1 MGTEVLRPQNCLIDR
16 FREPQPSTVFPR
28 RKNGNGYYN
37 NYGYRKPVVRTEK
50 KKLNNK
56 IQNHNQ
62 NQSEPSISKPVQIT
76 GKVTPTP
83 ADGGIV
89 MGQVTILRRGESLD
103 SLNPNIRKE
112 KSKMTSI
119 KKKKAGSGSGDEL
132 TVYGTG
138 RLGPEQPDMLPKNI
152 RVGFTPTDVYAGSA
166 FSNSPSPRSLPLP
179 SFFNIINNNNKKQIE
194 IKPFDDSASRDLRR
208 LLRLE

>member
-16 FREPQPSTVFPR
+16 FREPQPSAVFHR

-56 IQNHNQ
+56 IQN
-62 NQSEPSISKPVQIT
+62 QSEPSISKPVQIA
-76 GKVTPTP
+76 GKVTP
-83 ADGGIV
+83 ADAGIV

-103 SLNPNIRKE
+103 SLNPNIRNENKTT
-112 KSKMTSI
+112 TSG
-119 KKKKAGSGSGDEL
+119 KKKPASGSGDEM

-138 RLGPEQPDMLPKNI
+138 RLGPEQPEMLPKNI
-152 RVGFTPTDVYAGSA
+152 RVGRTPTDVYAGSA

-179 SFFNIINNNNKKQIE
+179 SFFSNMNNNNKKQVE
-194 IKPFDDSASRDLRR
+194 FKPFDDSATRDLRR

>member
-16 FREPQPSTVFPR
+16 FREPQPVTVFHR
-28 RKNGNGYYN
+28 RRNGNGYYN
-37 NYGYRKPVVRTEK
+37 NYGYRKTVVRTEK
-50 KKLNNK
+50 KKLNGK
-56 IQNHNQ
+56 IQ

-76 GKVTPTP
+76 GKVTP
-83 ADGGIV
+83 AEGGMV
-89 MGQVTILRRGESLD
+89 VGQVTILRRGESLD

-112 KSKMTSI
+112 KKTATSSC
-119 KKKKAGSGSGDEL
+119 KKKPASGSGDEL

-138 RLGPEQPDMLPKNI
+138 RLGPEQPEMLPKNI
-152 RVGFTPTDVYAGSA
+152 RVGRTPTDVYAGSA

-179 SFFNIINNNNKKQIE
+179 SFFSNMNNNNKKQVE
-194 IKPFDDSASRDLRR
+194 LTPVDDSATRDLRR

>member
-16 FREPQPSTVFPR
+16 FREPQPATVFNH

-56 IQNHNQ
+56 IQN
-62 NQSEPSISKPVQIT
+62 QSEESKPAQYA
-76 GKVTPTP
+76 GKVTP

-89 MGQVTILRRGESLD
+89 MGQVMILRRGESLD

-112 KSKMTSI
+112 NKRTSS
-119 KKKKAGSGSGDEL
+119 KKKPASGSGDEL

-138 RLGPEQPDMLPKNI
+138 RLGPEQPEMLPKNI
-152 RVGFTPTDVYAGSA
+152 RVGRLPTDVYAGSA

-179 SFFNIINNNNKKQIE
+179 SFFNNNNHKKQVE
-194 IKPFDDSASRDLRR
+194 FKSFDDSATRDLRR